1 MSLPRGEST
10 TVVEHFLPAIEARF
24 TQIEGLIQGLQD
36 DPGQQSPERPATS
49 PNTVVPGPAPFL
61 DSEPPSWPPTS
72 IAPASIHTIPP
83 SQDVPVSSPPSS
95 IARYGK
101 PQEVVDYILWNLEE
115 GDNGLE
121 DQRSMLISD
130 QVSTIQSHVWRSLR
144 KSKTH
149 AKYRMVESA
158 GVHW

>member
-1 MSLPRGEST
+1 MSFPGGEST
-10 TVVEHFLPAIEARF
+10 TVVEHFLPAMQARF
-24 TQIEGLIQGLQD
+24 TQIESLIQGLQD
-36 DPGQQSPERPATS
+36 GPGQQSPEQSATL

-61 DSEPPSWPPTS
+61 DSEPPSWPPIST
-72 IAPASIHTIPP
+72 APASIHAIPP
-83 SQDVPVSSPPSS
+83 SQDVPGFSPPSL

-130 QVSTIQSHVWRSLR
+130 QVSTV
-144 KSKTH
+144 
-149 AKYRMVESA
+149 
-158 GVHW
+158 